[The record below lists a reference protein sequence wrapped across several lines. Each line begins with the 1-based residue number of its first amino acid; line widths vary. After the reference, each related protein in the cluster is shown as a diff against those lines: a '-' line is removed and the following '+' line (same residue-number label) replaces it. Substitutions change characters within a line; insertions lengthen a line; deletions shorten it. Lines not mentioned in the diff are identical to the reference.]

1 MFTSIFGSHKF
12 NQIYHGCQ
20 PEKPFDS
27 GMGPKA
33 NSENLTL
40 IRQSEELTFIKA
52 PVTAAH
58 GHPYPI
64 PVKG

>member
-1 MFTSIFGSHKF
+1 MVANLK
-12 NQIYHGCQ
+12 
-20 PEKPFDS
+20 KPFDS
-27 GMGPKA
+27 GMRPKA

>member
-1 MFTSIFGSHKF
+1 MFTSIFASSIKF
-12 NQIYHGCQ
+12 TMVANLK
-20 PEKPFDS
+20 KPPDS